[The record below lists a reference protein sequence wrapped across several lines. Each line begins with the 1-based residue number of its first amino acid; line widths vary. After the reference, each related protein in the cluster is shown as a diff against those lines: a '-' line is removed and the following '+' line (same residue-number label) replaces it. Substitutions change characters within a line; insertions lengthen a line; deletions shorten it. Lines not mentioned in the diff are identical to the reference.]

1 MDRNHFIGNLAV
13 RTVAL
18 QELAAALMAG
28 RFTFSANAGQK
39 TRSFRTFNVFIDREY
54 FEFWQYLRAGRS
66 APGHESCLAAPIG
79 VHTQLPSPT
88 P

>member
-1 MDRNHFIGNLAV
+1 M
-13 RTVAL
+13 

-66 APGHESCLAAPIG
+66 APGPAVGGLG
-79 VHTQLPSPT
+79 Q
-88 P
+88 